1 MKNKISLSIL
11 SLAVLLSCKNSQ
23 LTNTAADTKSVSVKL
38 TDNQL
43 MDKVQSDAL
52 KYFWDFAE
60 PNSLLGRE
68 RYHEDNIYPDNDKHV
83 VTTGGSGFGLMTILV
98 GVDRKYIPR
107 REAVKR
113 LTHIADFLE
122 KADRFHGAWS
132 HWING
137 ETGKVVPF
145 GKRITA
151 EILLR
156 RHFWFRE

>member
-1 MKNKISLSIL
+1 M
-11 SLAVLLSCKNSQ
+11 
-23 LTNTAADTKSVSVKL
+23 TNV
-38 TDNQL
+38 
-43 MDKVQSDAL
+43 
-52 KYFWDFAE
+52 
-60 PNSLLGRE
+60 
-68 RYHEDNIYPDNDKHV
+68 V

-113 LTHIADFLE
+113 LIHIADFLE